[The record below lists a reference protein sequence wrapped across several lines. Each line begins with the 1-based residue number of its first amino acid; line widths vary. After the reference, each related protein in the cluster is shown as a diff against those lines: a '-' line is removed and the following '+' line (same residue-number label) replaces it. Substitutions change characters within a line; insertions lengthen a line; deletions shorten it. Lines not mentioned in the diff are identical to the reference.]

1 MTQQT
6 QPSSGPFTPKQG
18 AAIGAAV
25 HPVLCVVAAEGEQK
39 QRAAAQEA
47 EHPRCEVCDE
57 A

>member
-1 MTQQT
+1 M
-6 QPSSGPFTPKQG
+6 PKQG

-25 HPVLCVVAAEGEQK
+25 HPVLRVVAAEGEQK